1 LSVIN
6 ALIVAIGMSRKPHV
20 QETFERL
27 EKIWTS
33 TKCMKNKITI
43 PITERKIKKVT
54 VCIWFATAKPT
65 GTRKSMSGTYRHGT

>member
-1 LSVIN
+1 
-6 ALIVAIGMSRKPHV
+6 MSRKPHV

-54 VCIWFATAKPT
+54 VL
-65 GTRKSMSGTYRHGT
+65 YLVRHGQTDWNKENRCQGRIDTELNSEGIFRLKP